1 MLNIGYEKAHP
12 DAIAPTKAHYTDAG
26 FDLYCMDSVTLYPGQ
41 IVKVDTGIV
50 TAIPNGY
57 FGMICDRSGHG
68 SKGVKVFGGIIDP
81 EYRGRIMVCLGL
93 LAKEGSVFFDPGS
106 KIAQLIIMPRYEG
119 SLVSMEGLSKESTS
133 RGDKGFGSS
142 DAKPQ
147 GA

>member
-1 MLNIGYEKAHP
+1 
-12 DAIAPTKAHYTDAG
+12 
-26 FDLYCMDSVTLYPGQ
+26 
-41 IVKVDTGIV
+41 
-50 TAIPNGY
+50 
-57 FGMICDRSGHG
+57 MICGRSGHG

-81 EYRGRIMVCLGL
+81 EYRGKIMVCLGL

-133 RGDKGFGSS
+133 RGAKGFGSS